1 MLSFKKTFL
10 RHLKISSYVQSFQW
24 QVMLIHNYVCTHAI
38 LLTQALSFLGS
49 LSDMLL
55 LRPRH
60 LPLPLLLPQL
70 QRQPLL
76 QQEQQV

>member
-10 RHLKISSYVQSFQW
+10 RHLKISSSVQSFQW

-60 LPLPLLLPQL
+60 LPLLLPQL
-70 QRQPLL
+70 QRQPLP

>member
-10 RHLKISSYVQSFQW
+10 RHLKISSSVQSFQW
-24 QVMLIHNYVCTHAI
+24 QVMLIHVCTHAI
-38 LLTQALSFLGS
+38 LLTQALSFPGS

-70 QRQPLL
+70 QRQPLP